1 MCNPSSLCACSGNV
15 TVARRVAV
23 LWRGR
28 GAMVSVRGGAQLA
41 CVYPVPSWA
50 LLQIF
55 MLYISFGTLFEFICC
70 LPLSM
75 CCCDFVCECEWLLLL
90 QGGSGHWVRGTGCC
104 CFLVFAGES
113 GQTCSYVLSGR
124 AYSQT
129 GTVVWADNLPQTEWP
144 LLFIVSISE
153 SPGFKGEII
162 HYRND

>member
-1 MCNPSSLCACSGNV
+1 MRNPSSLCACSGNV

-28 GAMVSVRGGAQLA
+28 GAMADVRGGAQLA
-41 CVYPVPSWA
+41 RVYPVPSWA

-90 QGGSGHWVRGTGCC
+90 QGR
-104 CFLVFAGES
+104 
-113 GQTCSYVLSGR
+113 SGR
-124 AYSQT
+124 WVL
-129 GTVVWADNLPQTEWP
+129 GVL
-144 LLFIVSISE
+144 LLFGVCGWILPDVLIRITDADWVKELTPERELWFGRTICHRQSDLFYLLSLC
-153 SPGFKGEII
+153 FGEP
-162 HYRND
+162 RL